1 MAKGFKDSSGK
12 FHPTGNNGT
21 SSREKSIEAKGM
33 MHDMTEAR
41 AKAVVHELFNPT
53 LESHTETFPFE
64 GEVTIGGMVAPYNVR
79 LPEHVI
85 VKLESLGG
93 LWSGFKQVLDDN
105 AISSTGGG
113 FGEKL
118 KDENL
123 RSAWMKADFQ
133 NKWNLMQLTG
143 MDENE
148 LEKFAY
154 GTTHPDE
161 QITYT
166 LSPEQFK
173 LASEGGTTGITD
185 ERRK

>member
-1 MAKGFKDSSGK
+1 MVKGFTDSKGK
-12 FHPTGNNGT
+12 FRPTDNNSGT
-21 SSREKSIEAKGM
+21 SSREKSTRTTGM
-33 MHDMTEAR
+33 SEKRAR
-41 AKAVVHELFNPT
+41 EFVHMFINP
-53 LESHTETFPFE
+53 EERPPSHQVEYPYE

-85 VKLESLGG
+85 VKLDSMGG
-93 LWSGFKQVLDDN
+93 LWSAFQQVLDEN

-113 FGEKL
+113 FGDRL
-118 KDENL
+118 KEGNL
-123 RSAWMKADFQ
+123 RSAWQKADFQ
-133 NKWNLMQLTG
+133 NRWNLMQLTG

-166 LSPEQFK
+166 LSPEQYL
-173 LASEGGTTGITD
+173 LASEGGTTEITD
-185 ERRK
+185 QRRK